1 MNFNFA
7 IVIPMANEGKDFHPF
22 ITCLTKELDTLECGK
37 VYIVVDK
44 VSTDNTL
51 ELCKNLSSKDNRFI
65 TIWEPSNKNI
75 VDAYMTGYKAALK
88 NEHDLII
95 EMDAGLS
102 HNPRA
107 LPMFLR
113 VLNEGNE
120 CAFGSRFIN
129 GGSIQDST
137 WQRRFLSRWGTIL
150 SNIMLGTRMYDTTS
164 GYQGFHADI
173 VQKFV
178 AYQLLSEAHF
188 YQTEL
193 RYLLRKTNFAEI
205 PIHYKAPSPGV
216 SKKAIRNSIS
226 VLLHYFFL
234 RLKGKAAII

>member
-1 MNFNFA
+1 VNFNFA